1 MYERNLTM
9 DKNIIKILDLE
20 ASGLHITNVEVR
32 DGVKRVFMESKPAL
46 TFCPMCS
53 YRMHSRGIHKREI
66 NHPVMQDGL
75 ALTLVISQRRWRCT
89 NSECKHEMN
98 EDFSFVEKYRRN
110 TNMSDFLIVDAFRD
124 PELSVSQIAQRF
136 NVSDSHALITFL
148 RYVDMPRRQ
157 LSEAVSIDEVH
168 LNISYKQKY
177 ALVIQDFITG
187 EPIDLVSSRR
197 KEFTLPYFS
206 KIPRGERI
214 RVKYLITDMY
224 EPYRKYIDDYFPNAV
239 HVVDAFHVIS
249 LINRAF
255 ESYLLSVQRRIK
267 ASDERRHDK
276 LEQELGRHIPFTDS
290 IEYYLL
296 KKKRWTVLR
305 SEKNNATFKKPVY
318 DHRMKKY
325 MTLGEYQA
333 AIYAIDPDIRTM
345 QKLKDRYIR
354 FNEKCS
360 GNPDMAKTEL
370 KKLIGEYKTS
380 GFREF
385 ESVADTMES
394 NYSAI
399 INSFVMVE
407 RINRKTGE
415 IFKSRLSNGPI
426 ESVNRI
432 VKDMKRNARGYRNF
446 ENVRN
451 RFLFSQRPNAKILA
465 RPKTVEEIRMRES
478 TITSRPKK
486 GNVKRLSRTAYRSR
500 KYKLKR

>member
-1 MYERNLTM
+1 
-9 DKNIIKILDLE
+9 
-20 ASGLHITNVEVR
+20 
-32 DGVKRVFMESKPAL
+32 
-46 TFCPMCS
+46 
-53 YRMHSRGIHKREI
+53 
-66 NHPVMQDGL
+66 
-75 ALTLVISQRRWRCT
+75 
-89 NSECKHEMN
+89 
-98 EDFSFVEKYRRN
+98 
-110 TNMSDFLIVDAFRD
+110 
-124 PELSVSQIAQRF
+124 
-136 NVSDSHALITFL
+136 
-148 RYVDMPRRQ
+148 
-157 LSEAVSIDEVH
+157 
-168 LNISYKQKY
+168 
-177 ALVIQDFITG
+177 
-187 EPIDLVSSRR
+187 
-197 KEFTLPYFS
+197 
-206 KIPRGERI
+206 
-214 RVKYLITDMY
+214 
-224 EPYRKYIDDYFPNAV
+224 
-239 HVVDAFHVIS
+239 
-249 LINRAF
+249 
-255 ESYLLSVQRRIK
+255 
-267 ASDERRHDK
+267 
-276 LEQELGRHIPFTDS
+276 
-290 IEYYLL
+290 
-296 KKKRWTVLR
+296 
-305 SEKNNATFKKPVY
+305 
-318 DHRMKKY
+318 MKKY

-486 GNVKRLSRTAYRSR
+486 GNVKRLSRTAYKSR